1 MSQLQPL
8 EMLKCKKSFLS
19 LSVAQIQVQV
29 QAQKTWF
36 VEEALYWESSF
47 KAEKS
52 EK

>member
-8 EMLKCKKSFLS
+8 EMLKCEKGF
-19 LSVAQIQVQV
+19 LSVAQVQV
-29 QAQKTWF
+29 QKTWF
-36 VEEALYWESSF
+36 AEEALYWESSF